1 MNRKSSLSAYVAKT
15 VEAVQPSA
23 PKTPSSGGDTKKQ
36 TVRLTKDQWVRL
48 SHLSVEQERS
58 FQDLCIEGLSKLF
71 TERGLPPL

>member
-15 VEAVQPSA
+15 VEAEQPSA
-23 PKTPSSGGDTKKQ
+23 PKTPSVGDTKKQ
-36 TVRLTKDQWVRL
+36 TVRLTKEQWVRL

>member
-15 VEAVQPSA
+15 VETVQPSA
-23 PKTPSSGGDTKKQ
+23 PQTSSSGNTKKQ
-36 TVRLTKDQWVRL
+36 TVRLTKEQWVRL

-71 TERGLPPL
+71 TDRGLPPL

>member
-15 VEAVQPSA
+15 LVAEQPSA
-23 PKTPSSGGDTKKQ
+23 PKAPSSGDTKKQ
-36 TVRLTKDQWVRL
+36 TVRLTKEQWVRL